1 MILELTLIISID
13 PFGEFMLSIFT
24 ALSIVG
30 LEVLDP
36 REGLFPSEDTERVI
50 LNFEL

>member
-36 REGLFPSEDTERVI
+36 REGLFPPEDTERVI